1 MAATP
6 GGHSGPRSLADD
18 IRGRDDQELR
28 TLILRRPD
36 LARPAPA
43 DLTALAARAGTRA
56 SIQRSLDSLDLAHLQ
71 VLEAAVALGDPVDRE
86 ALAAALGGEEA
97 TARGTAEDVVGP
109 ANAVSAGPLGPTD
122 AVGAGPVGPADAVG
136 AGPLGP
142 ADAVGGSPVGSIDL
156 ADVLD
161 GLLGSLW
168 QSALVWRSPEG
179 LRVVRGVA
187 EALGPHPAGLGPPLA
202 ELDRTGTAARLPGPV
217 GIRQLAQEAPQA
229 ARAVLDRLA
238 WGPPVGLLGD
248 TAPDEASP
256 AGSVGHAVRWLLDGG
271 LVLDQ
276 GHGQVVMPREVGL
289 ALRGGRVHRKPRLTP
304 PVPARGHRRVDD
316 IGQAAGGQVS
326 DLLVLVDDLAA
337 AWGPRPPRVLRA
349 GGLSIRDL
357 RQLATRLDV
366 DQQRAAFVAELALAA
381 GLVADDG
388 ELEPAWAPT
397 AAFDEWQQLPGA
409 AQWVPL
415 AEGWLASTR
424 AAYLV
429 GTTPPGGSGT
439 VNALGPEAHWPPAR
453 ALRRDV
459 LGELLRLAEGSAA
472 DAADVAE
479 GLRWR
484 RPRRLPPR
492 LEELVG
498 ATLTEAEWL
507 GVTGRGALSE
517 AGRALATGVTGEALA
532 STMHPHLAAPVDKVL
547 LQADL
552 TAIAPGPLVGSLAQF
567 MRLVAD
573 AESRGGATVYRFR
586 PDTVRRCLD
595 AGWSAEQVLSGLAD
609 ASQTPVP
616 QPLEYLVRDVARR
629 HGQTRVSSAA
639 TVVRSDDPA
648 ALEAMAAD
656 RALGALQ
663 LRSVAP
669 TVLVS
674 PVGAEVVL
682 EMLRDGGYSPVVETA
697 SGGIVTVPAAQR
709 RSRARRPAPA
719 SVRRLDEDVT
729 TALIAALRAGE
740 ESAAYLRA
748 QREARPGPHLPSTD
762 PTTTVAILREAAA
775 DRQGVWI
782 GYADRE
788 GQVARMLLYP
798 ERVEGGRVHGTAD
811 GARRTLSIHRITGA
825 AAE

>member
-1 MAATP
+1 MATTP

-18 IRGRDDQELR
+18 IRGRDDQQLR

-71 VLEAAVALGDPVDRE
+71 VLEAAVALGDPVDRD
-86 ALAAALGGEEA
+86 ALAAALGGGDGGEEA
-97 TARGTAEDVVGP
+97 TAGGTVEHGVG
-109 ANAVSAGPLGPTD
+109 S
-122 AVGAGPVGPADAVG
+122 ADAVG
-136 AGPLGP
+136 SAGSVGAVDLG
-142 ADAVGGSPVGSIDL
+142 
-156 ADVLD
+156 DVLD
-161 GLLGSLW
+161 GLLASLW
-168 QSALVWRSPEG
+168 ESALVWRSPEG

-187 EALGPHPAGLGPPLA
+187 EALGPHPAGLGPPVA
-202 ELDRTGTAARLPGPV
+202 ELDRTGTAARRLPGPD
-217 GIRQLAQEAPQA
+217 GIRQLAHDAPQA

-248 TAPDEASP
+248 TDPDEASP
-256 AGSVGHAVRWLLDGG
+256 VGWVGHAVRWLVDAG

-289 ALRGGRVHRKPRLTP
+289 ALRGGRVHREPRLTP
-304 PVPARGHRRVDD
+304 PVAAGGHRKVDD

-326 DLLVLVDDLAA
+326 DLLVLVDELAA

-366 DQQRAAFVAELALAA
+366 DQRRAAFVAELALAA

-388 ELEPAWAPT
+388 ELEPVWAPT

-415 AEGWLASTR
+415 AEAWLASTR

-429 GTTPPGGSGT
+429 GTTAPGGSGT

-492 LEELVG
+492 LEELVR

-532 STMHPHLAAPVDKVL
+532 STMHPHLPAPVDKVL

-573 AESRGGATVYRFR
+573 VESRGGATVYRFR
-586 PDTVRRCLD
+586 SDTVRRCLD
-595 AGWSAEQVLSGLAD
+595 AGWSADQVLSGLAD

-663 LRSVAP
+663 LRAVAP
-669 TVLVS
+669 TALVS

-682 EMLRDGGYSPVVETA
+682 EMLREGGYSPVVETA
-697 SGGIVTVPAAQR
+697 SGGIVAVPAAQR

-729 TALIAALRAGE
+729 TALIASLRAGE